1 MNWSLLVDDDD
12 DDEVGGGGE
21 FGCVRSGFS
30 YWYLMMMDLG

>member
-12 DDEVGGGGE
+12 DDGGE